1 MPAATTTAPAYDSIS
16 PRDIGIAMGGL
27 RSRKSLL
34 VSTGTVRTVS
44 TTGLVLT
51 VRGAASPG
59 TVTRK
64 STGGNFASPESYFA
78 TTNAAELD
86 VSDVA
91 ITGRRSRTRNPPA
104 ESPST
109 GRNTVPF
116 G

>member
-1 MPAATTTAPAYDSIS
+1 MTAPAYDNIS
-16 PRDIGIAMGGL
+16 ARDIGIAMGGL

-44 TTGLVLT
+44 TTGFVET

-59 TVTRK
+59 IVTEK
-64 STGGNFASPESYFA
+64 STDGNFARPESYFA
-78 TTNAAELD
+78 TTNAVELE
-86 VSDVA
+86 VSDVW

-109 GRNTVPF
+109 GRNTAPF
-116 G
+116 GWRKST